1 MHQSLKPNERE
12 LIKLIK
18 FFRKRAEQLIQE
30 GQLSEEHQQ
39 LGQACDKLTDQ
50 IFNHARL
57 REQVTDKR
65 QKLSQLIKDNASC
78 PKCHQNNQLK
88 LVGTARHEKGWK
100 SNKYKCRRCNIEFVW
115 GKPNNPWD
123 MVTFLEQY
131 IVEMEANV
139 QNESLPEE
147 IRQQSA
153 LVIGQLQQSL
163 GQLKPVLAG
172 SDQEMAD
179 LETTEVEMSKMI
191 HQFTNYLQIE
201 KIKLNTW
208 QDPTEKN

>member
-1 MHQSLKPNERE
+1 MQQSLKANERE

-39 LGQACDKLTDQ
+39 LGLACDKLTDQ
-50 IFNHARL
+50 IFHHARL
-57 REQVTDKR
+57 REQVTEKR
-65 QKLSQLIKDNASC
+65 HRLGQLIKDNATC
-78 PKCHQNNQLK
+78 PKCNQSNQLK
-88 LVGTARHEKGWK
+88 LVGSARHEKGWK

-123 MVTFLEQY
+123 MVIFLEQY
-131 IVEMEANV
+131 IGELEANV
-139 QNESLPEE
+139 GNENLAQE

-153 LVIGQLQQSL
+153 VVIEQLQNSL
-163 GQLKPVLAG
+163 AQLKPVLAG

-179 LETTEVEMSKMI
+179 LETTEEEMSKMI
-191 HQFTNYLQIE
+191 HQFTNYLLIE

-208 QDPTEKN
+208 QAPSAKK

>member
-1 MHQSLKPNERE
+1 MHQSLKSNERE

-18 FFRKRAEQLIQE
+18 FFSKRADQLIEE

-39 LGQACDKLTDQ
+39 LGVACEKLTSQ
-50 IFNHARL
+50 ILNHASL
-57 REQVTDKR
+57 RDQVTAKR
-65 QKLSQLIKDNASC
+65 EKLRQLIKDNASC
-78 PKCHQNNQLK
+78 PKCQQSNQLK
-88 LVGTARHEKGWK
+88 LIGSGRHEKGWK
-100 SNKYKCRRCNIEFVW
+100 SNKYKCRRCNIEFLW
-115 GKPNNPWD
+115 SKPNNPWD
-123 MVTFLEQY
+123 MVIFLEQY
-131 IVEMEANV
+131 IDEMQENV
-139 QNESLPEE
+139 ANESLPEQ

-153 LVIGQLQQSL
+153 QVIEQLQQSL
-163 GQLKPVLAG
+163 AQLRPVLEG

-208 QDPTEKN
+208 QDPTDKK

>member
-1 MHQSLKPNERE
+1 MYQSLKPNERE

-39 LGQACDKLTDQ
+39 LGLACDKLTDQ
-50 IFNHARL
+50 IMNHARL
-57 REQVTDKR
+57 REQVTEKR
-65 QKLSQLIKDNASC
+65 EKLRQLIKDNAAC
-78 PKCHQNNQLK
+78 PKCQQSNQLK
-88 LVGTARHEKGWK
+88 RVGTARHEKGWQ

-131 IVEMEANV
+131 IGELEDNV
-139 QNESLPEE
+139 RNESLPEE

-153 LVIGQLQQSL
+153 EVIGQLQNSL

-172 SDQEMAD
+172 SDQEIAD

-208 QDPTEKN
+208 QDPTEKK

>member
-1 MHQSLKPNERE
+1 MYPSLKPNERE

-18 FFRKRAEQLIQE
+18 FFRKRADQLIQE

-39 LGQACDKLTDQ
+39 LGLACDKLTDQ
-50 IFNHARL
+50 ILHHARI
-57 REQVTDKR
+57 REQVTEKR
-65 QKLSQLIKDNASC
+65 EKLRQLIKDNATC
-78 PKCHQNNQLK
+78 PRCQQSNQLK
-88 LVGTARHEKGWK
+88 RAGTARHEKGWQ

-131 IVEMEANV
+131 IEEMDANV
-139 QNESLPEE
+139 RNESLPEE
-147 IRQQSA
+147 IRRQSA
-153 LVIGQLQQSL
+153 LVIEQLQHSL
-163 GQLKPVLAG
+163 AQLKPVLAG

-179 LETTEVEMSKMI
+179 LDTTEVEMSKMI

-208 QDPTEKN
+208 EDPTGK

>member
-1 MHQSLKPNERE
+1 MYQSLKPNERE

-39 LGQACDKLTDQ
+39 LGLACDKLTDQ
-50 IFNHARL
+50 ILSHARL
-57 REQVTDKR
+57 REQVTEKR
-65 QKLSQLIKDNASC
+65 EKLRHLIKDNAAC
-78 PKCHQNNQLK
+78 PKCQQNNQLK
-88 LVGTARHEKGWK
+88 RIGTARHEKGWQ

-123 MVTFLEQY
+123 MVIFLQQY
-131 IVEMEANV
+131 IGELESNV
-139 QNESLPEE
+139 QNEDLPEE

-153 LVIGQLQQSL
+153 LVIGQLQDSL
-163 GQLKPVLAG
+163 GQLQPVLAG
-172 SDQEMAD
+172 SDQEMTD
-179 LETTEVEMSKMI
+179 LEATEVEMSKMI

-201 KIKLNTW
+201 KIKLKTW
-208 QDPTEKN
+208 EDPTQKK

>member
-1 MHQSLKPNERE
+1 MYQSLKSNERE

-39 LGQACDKLTDQ
+39 LGVACDKLTDQ
-50 IFNHARL
+50 IYNHARL
-57 REQVTDKR
+57 REQVTEKRDKLR
-65 QKLSQLIKDNASC
+65 QLIKDNAAC

-100 SNKYKCRRCNIEFVW
+100 SNKYKCRRCNVEFVW
-115 GKPNNPWD
+115 SKPNNPWD
-123 MVTFLEQY
+123 MVIFLEQY
-131 IVEMEANV
+131 IGEMENNV

-153 LVIGQLQQSL
+153 LVIGQLQESL
-163 GQLKPVLAG
+163 AQLKPVLAG

-208 QDPTEKN
+208 QDPTAQR